1 MSLLLAAWAFVGS
14 PIGRLVAVGGFS
26 LLLGFS
32 QGWAIKARMDRSA
45 TLQAVIA
52 KQRIDLKAAQDA
64 AEQANAVANDI
75 SASDANNQEIIRDL
89 QSRLSQAPAANRCT
103 LNPAAADGLRRL
115 R

>member
-1 MSLLLAAWAFVGS
+1 MSLLLTAWAFVVS

-26 LLLGFS
+26 LMFGFS

-52 KQRIDLKAAQDA
+52 KQRIDLKAAQEA
-64 AEQANAVANDI
+64 AEQASAVMTDI
-75 SASDANNQEIIRDL
+75 AARDANNQEIIRDL
-89 QSRLSQAPAANRCT
+89 QSRLKAPAGNRCT
-103 LNPAAADGLRRL
+103 LDPAAADGLRRL

>member
-1 MSLLLAAWAFVGS
+1 MSFLLAAWTFVAS
-14 PIGRLVAVGGFS
+14 PVGRLVAVGGMS

-45 TLQAVIA
+45 TLQAVVA

-64 AEQANAVANDI
+64 ADQASAVATDI
-75 SASDANNQEIIRDL
+75 AARDAANQEVIRDL
-89 QSRLSQAPAANRCT
+89 QIKLAQRPAGDRCT
-103 LNPAAADGLRRL
+103 LDPVAADGLRRL